1 MATQEQEKKRSGMD
15 VDELT
20 VKRQK
25 KRRSSATWM
34 RDPIDVSQ
42 YKSCPL
48 DSFASHDNSFVSID
62 PRLKKA
68 LVENMGYTYLLPA
81 QLAVWKETAGYFS
94 FQRDLYLDFPP
105 GSGKTL
111 AYVLPILHRLSTRKC
126 NRIQAIVVLPNHE
139 LALQVKNIFD
149 NLAPAVGLS
158 VGLADSNFNSL
169 GPVEILVAT
178 PRSLIFYVKIKS
190 LAPQLLQYLVVDETD
205 MLITEPYK
213 YWLPTYAYPD
223 AFLLYARLA
232 TIYLS
237 DASNQDLGKLK
248 KLLCLPLFLT
258 SRPTQYQLPQQLK
271 SFKVVCTLDLK
282 PFYLL
287 ALLETLKG
295 ETCIVFTSSIKSAD
309 WLCTALNSFEDLQ
322 IKIKVYSR
330 RQAQPIR
337 RKTLAEFRTGKIQL
351 LICPDETERAVE
363 VEEVKNV
370 INYDLPA
377 HSMTYVHR
385 ACQTARAGQSGNC
398 FTLLTEEEVT
408 KLKSL
413 LHLAGNESCAD
424 YPIPSK
430 AAESFHATYIK
441 VTGRGRYEQGI
452 ALLPCS
458 R

>member
-1 MATQEQEKKRSGMD
+1 MATEEQEKKKSD
-15 VDELT
+15 LP
-20 VKRQK
+20 
-25 KRRSSATWM
+25 TWM

-42 YKSCPL
+42 YNSCPL
-48 DSFASHDNSFVSID
+48 DSLASLDPPLHSLD
-62 PRLKKA
+62 PRLKTA

-81 QLAVWKETAGYFS
+81 QVAVWKETTGYFS
-94 FQRDLYLDFPP
+94 FKRDLYLDLPS

-111 AYVLPILHRLSTRKC
+111 AYVLPILQRLSTRKC
-126 NRIQAIVVLPNHE
+126 NCVQAIVVLPNHE

-169 GPVEILVAT
+169 WPVEILVAT
-178 PRSLIFYVKIKS
+178 PKSLIFDVKIKS
-190 LAPQLLQYLVVDETD
+190 VKLNKLQYLVVDETD
-205 MLITEPYK
+205 LLILEPCK
-213 YWLPTYAYPD
+213 YWLPTFPYADP
-223 AFLLYARLA
+223 FSLFTRLA

-237 DASNQDLGKLK
+237 DTSNQDLGRLK
-248 KLLCLPLFLT
+248 KLYLSRTLLLT

-282 PFYLL
+282 PFYLV

-309 WLCTALNSFEDLQ
+309 WLCTVLNSFEDLQ

-337 RKTLAEFRTGKIQL
+337 SKTLGEFRTGKIQV

-377 HSMTYVHR
+377 YSVIYVHR

-398 FTLLTEEEVT
+398 FTLLSEDEVT

-430 AAESFHATYIK
+430 AAESFHATYVK
-441 VTGRGRYEQGI
+441 GFTYSFLQ
-452 ALLPCS
+452 
-458 R
+458 